1 MRTNTGTAQQASSDH
16 SEATQA
22 LAATILRQ
30 LGYDPA
36 LPPFMLRD
44 REVAVILQVKP
55 ATLGNWRCTG
65 RYPLPYTKVGR
76 YPMYKVIDVAVFLEN
91 RRHVRVV

>member
-1 MRTNTGTAQQASSDH
+1 MHTNNRATQQVASNQ

-30 LGYDPA
+30 LGYDPS

-44 REVAVILQVKP
+44 REVATILQVKP

-76 YPMYKVIDVAVFLEN
+76 YAMYKVIDVAVFLEN
-91 RRHVRVV
+91 RRHERVA

>member
-1 MRTNTGTAQQASSDH
+1 MRTTTGTAQQATTAQP
-16 SEATQA
+16 EATRS
-22 LAATILRQ
+22 LAETILRQ

-44 REVAVILQVKP
+44 REVALILQVKP
-55 ATLGNWRCTG
+55 STLGNWRCTG

-76 YPMYKVIDVAVFLEN
+76 YAMYKVNDVAVFLEN
-91 RRHVRVV
+91 RRHERVA

>member
-1 MRTNTGTAQQASSDH
+1 MRTTTGTAQQAANSQT
-16 SEATQA
+16 EATRS
-22 LAATILRQ
+22 LAETILRQ

-44 REVAVILQVKP
+44 REVATILQVKP

-76 YPMYKVIDVAVFLEN
+76 YAMYKVIDVAVFLEN
-91 RRHVRVV
+91 RRHELVA

>member
-1 MRTNTGTAQQASSDH
+1 MRTVTGTAQQTTTAQP
-16 SEATQA
+16 EATHA

-55 ATLGNWRCTG
+55 STLGNWRCTG

-76 YPMYKVIDVAVFLEN
+76 YAMYKVFDVAVFLEN
-91 RRHVRVV
+91 RRHELMA

>member
-1 MRTNTGTAQQASSDH
+1 MRTPTGTDQQATTVQP
-16 SEATQA
+16 EATQA

-44 REVAVILQVKP
+44 REVATILQVKP

-76 YPMYKVIDVAVFLEN
+76 YAMYKVIDVAVFLEN
-91 RRHVRVV
+91 RRYELVV

>member
-1 MRTNTGTAQQASSDH
+1 MRTTTGTAQQAASTQT
-16 SEATQA
+16 EATRS
-22 LAATILRQ
+22 LAETILRQ

-55 ATLGNWRCTG
+55 STLGNWRCTG

-76 YPMYKVIDVAVFLEN
+76 YAMYKVIDVAVFLEN
-91 RRHVRVV
+91 RRHERVA